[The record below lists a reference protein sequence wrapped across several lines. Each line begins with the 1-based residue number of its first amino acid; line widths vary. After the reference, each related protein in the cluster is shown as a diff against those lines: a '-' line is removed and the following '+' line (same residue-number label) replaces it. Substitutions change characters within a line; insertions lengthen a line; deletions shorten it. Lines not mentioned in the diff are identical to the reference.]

1 MNLIVKTIKLKNK
14 FQCLNKGNK
23 MDNLKSILI
32 KRDGLSN
39 DEADKA
45 IRQARIEL
53 NERLI
58 NNEDYDYFMEEE
70 FGLESD
76 YIFDLI

>member
-1 MNLIVKTIKLKNK
+1 
-14 FQCLNKGNK
+14 
-23 MDNLKSILI
+23 MDNLTSILI

-39 DEADKA
+39 DEADEV

-58 NNEDYDYFMEEE
+58 NNEEYDYFMEEE
-70 FGLESD
+70 FGLEPE

>member
-1 MNLIVKTIKLKNK
+1 
-14 FQCLNKGNK
+14 

-39 DEADKA
+39 DEADEV

-53 NERLI
+53 NERII
-58 NNEDYDYFMEEE
+58 NNEEYDYFMEEE
-70 FGLESD
+70 FGLEPE

>member
-1 MNLIVKTIKLKNK
+1 
-14 FQCLNKGNK
+14 

-39 DEADKA
+39 DEADEV

-58 NNEDYDYFMEEE
+58 NNEEYDYFMEEE